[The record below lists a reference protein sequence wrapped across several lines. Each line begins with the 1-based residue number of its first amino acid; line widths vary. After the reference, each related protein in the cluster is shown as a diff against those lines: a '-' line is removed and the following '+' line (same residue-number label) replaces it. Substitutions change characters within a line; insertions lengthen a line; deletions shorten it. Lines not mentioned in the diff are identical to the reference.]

1 MQKSDKLIAG
11 SSIVLFGGSF
21 DPIHCG
27 HLQIAQ
33 SVLKAFDVEHLVFIP
48 SQQAP
53 LKGFASVASPEDRLK
68 MVSLA
73 ITGEN
78 RFVLDSLEVDRGG
91 TSYSSETIEIYRA
104 RYPQKKLYWLLGE
117 DQFANLQNWNAI
129 EFIIREVEFLV
140 YPRVSGHFSGSDMD
154 GIRYEWLDCPRLNV
168 SSTNIRERSRAS
180 QSIKGLVPRSVEA
193 FIHSRQIYQV

>member
-27 HLQIAQ
+27 HLQIAK
-33 SVLKAFDVEHLVFIP
+33 SVLEAYDVEQLVFIP

-53 LKGFASVASPEDRLK
+53 LKGFTSVATPEDRLK

-73 ITGEN
+73 IAGEN
-78 RFVLDSLEVDRGG
+78 RLALDSLEMNRGG
-91 TSYSSETIEIYRA
+91 ISYSSETIEIYRA
-104 RYPQKKLYWLLGE
+104 RYPKKKLYWLLGE
-117 DQFANLQNWNAI
+117 DQFTNLQNWNAI
-129 EFIIREVEFLV
+129 EFIIQEVEFLV
-140 YPRVSGHFSGSDMD
+140 YPRASGHFNGSDID
-154 GIRYEWLDCPRLNV
+154 SIRYEWLNCPNLEV
-168 SSTNIRERSRAS
+168 SSTNIRERCGAS

-193 FIHSRQIYQV
+193 FIQSKKIYQV